1 MNPKLVNSLLEII
14 RSLEPADIKL
24 LKQRLQELPQIKE
37 TEGNLTKWS
46 NPDEQFQAIK
56 EWAESHSYDTPL
68 LSDYAVSRAGI
79 YEED

>member
-1 MNPKLVNSLLEII
+1 MNPKLVNFLLEII
-14 RSLEPADIKL
+14 RSLEPAEIKL
-24 LKQRLQELPQIKE
+24 LNQRIQELPQLNEIE
-37 TEGNLTKWS
+37 ENPTKWS

-56 EWAESHSYDTPL
+56 EWAESHSYNTPL